1 MKKEILNYTH
11 LVCIIIY
18 KEVLMKRRELI
29 KKLQKAGFA
38 LERNGANHDIY
49 SRGKDKEV
57 IPRHSEINEKLARA
71 ILRKWNIK

>member
-1 MKKEILNYTH
+1 
-11 LVCIIIY
+11 
-18 KEVLMKRRELI
+18 MKRRELI